1 MSNRIG
7 RSHKMTARERHPTKE
22 RFPSRHEEDA
32 SCSANLHSRA
42 LLAPP
47 SAATVVGTKLP
58 CSQCLQADGT
68 VLDLNGIIF
77 INDMFWIKVG
87 LSFFVPCTSGLV
99 VLPMPVLALLES
111 FAGVA

>member
-1 MSNRIG
+1 
-7 RSHKMTARERHPTKE
+7 
-22 RFPSRHEEDA
+22 
-32 SCSANLHSRA
+32 
-42 LLAPP
+42 
-47 SAATVVGTKLP
+47 
-58 CSQCLQADGT
+58 LQADGT